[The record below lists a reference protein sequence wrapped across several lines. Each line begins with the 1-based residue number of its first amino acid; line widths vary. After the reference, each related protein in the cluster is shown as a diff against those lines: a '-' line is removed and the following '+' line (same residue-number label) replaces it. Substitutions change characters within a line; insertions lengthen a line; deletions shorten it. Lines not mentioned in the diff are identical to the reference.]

1 MIFVTLGTQKFQ
13 LNRLLKLID
22 EYIEKG
28 IIKDE
33 VFAQIG
39 NSDYIPVNY
48 NYKQFIDK
56 EEFDRCIKDASLI
69 ITHSGVG
76 TIITAINLN
85 KPVIVYPRLA
95 KYKEHVDDHQIEI
108 AEAFAK
114 KRYVLACKENDNL
127 SELIEKAYSYRF
139 EKYVSQKEKIIKIVN
154 DFLKSQQ

>member
-48 NYKQFIDK
+48 RYKQFIDK
-56 EEFDRCIKDASLI
+56 EEFDRYINDASLV

-114 KRYVLACKENDNL
+114 KRYVLACEENDNL
-127 SELIEKAYSYRF
+127 SELIDKAYSYRF
-139 EKYVSQKEKIIKIVN
+139 EKYVSQREKIIGIVN